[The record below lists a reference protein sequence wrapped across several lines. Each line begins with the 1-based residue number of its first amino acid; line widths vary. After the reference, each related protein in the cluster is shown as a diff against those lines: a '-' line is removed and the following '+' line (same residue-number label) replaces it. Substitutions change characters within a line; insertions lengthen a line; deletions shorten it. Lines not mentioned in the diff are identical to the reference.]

1 MLLPELVVHLAPVL
15 DLVRLTDEVP
25 EPEDVKAGWG
35 ALAIFAGMALAVA
48 LLGWSLFRQLRKV
61 EHGRATGVYG
71 DVPAE
76 PHEGGHDGDD
86 RDNGDDGYDRNDAGR
101 P

>member
-48 LLGWSLFRQLRKV
+48 LLGWSLTRQLRKV
-61 EHGRATGVYG
+61 ERGRRTGVYG

-76 PHEGGHDGDD
+76 PEPGTGDD
-86 RDNGDDGYDRNDAGR
+86 ADR
-101 P
+101 

>member
-1 MLLPELVVHLAPVL
+1 MSMLLPELVTLLAPVL

-35 ALAIFAGMALAVA
+35 ALAIFALMALAVA

-61 EHGRATGVYG
+61 EDARKRGVYG
-71 DVPAE
+71 DE
-76 PHEGGHDGDD
+76 PEVADESQ
-86 RDNGDDGYDRNDAGR
+86 DAAR
-101 P
+101 PTE

>member
-1 MLLPELVVHLAPVL
+1 MSMLLPELVTLLAPVL

-25 EPEDVKAGWG
+25 DPEDVKAGWG
-35 ALAIFAGMALAVA
+35 ALAIFALMALAVA

-76 PHEGGHDGDD
+76 PRDGADDGDD
-86 RDNGDDGYDRNDAGR
+86 RNDRNDSGR

>member
-15 DLVRLTDEVP
+15 ELVRLTDEVP

-35 ALAIFAGMALAVA
+35 ALAIFALMAAAVA

-61 EHGRATGVYG
+61 EHGRVTGVYG
-71 DVPAE
+71 DVPADPE
-76 PHEGGHDGDD
+76 QRPVAEDDADDNTGDP
-86 RDNGDDGYDRNDAGR
+86 GR
-101 P
+101 A

>member
-1 MLLPELVVHLAPVL
+1 VSMLLPELVTLLAPVL

-25 EPEDVKAGWG
+25 DPEDVKAGWG
-35 ALAIFAGMALAVA
+35 ALAIFALMALAVA

-61 EHGRATGVYG
+61 EDGRVTGVYG

-76 PHEGGHDGDD
+76 PRDGADDGDD
-86 RDNGDDGYDRNDAGR
+86 RNDSGR

>member
-1 MLLPELVVHLAPVL
+1 MSMLLPELVTLLAPVL

-25 EPEDVKAGWG
+25 DPEDVKAGWG
-35 ALAIFAGMALAVA
+35 ALAIFALMALAVA

-61 EHGRATGVYG
+61 EHGRVTGVYG

-76 PHEGGHDGDD
+76 PRDGADDGDD
-86 RDNGDDGYDRNDAGR
+86 RNDRNDYGR